1 VAAGALLPTTFNISG
16 PPLHA
21 RISSPTL
28 SPGWPEPLK
37 AFMYNR
43 KRAMPV
49 LSSISEKGPAP
60 QPQIHLAD
68 SLFKEEHGLS
78 LFLSLFVLF
87 ALGVLVELFAA
98 LLGEGD
104 KKMKKCVLTKGCDE
118 IWICDAI
125 SNTLLLAFHFLLYVA
140 TQARKNL

>member
-1 VAAGALLPTTFNISG
+1 VCQTSVQFIWRPLDESRVAAGALLPTTFNISG
-16 PPLHA
+16 PPPLHA

-60 QPQIHLAD
+60 QPQIHLAV

-78 LFLSLFVLF
+78 LFLSVCSFR
-87 ALGVLVELFAA
+87 
-98 LLGEGD
+98 
-104 KKMKKCVLTKGCDE
+104 T
-118 IWICDAI
+118 
-125 SNTLLLAFHFLLYVA
+125 
-140 TQARKNL
+140 RRPR